1 VKTEKRP
8 LIREQENEKQFRET
22 YRYFHGPL
30 PTPQQI
36 KKEEQSMPVI
46 LLIDDEKIIRDSY
59 RNFLED
65 YDYEVR
71 EASNGLE
78 GLETFKRESAD
89 LVLLD
94 LNMPVMDGIEVL
106 KKLTASSSDIP
117 IIVVSGTGLIDDV
130 LRALRLGA
138 WDYLYKPIENLSV
151 LLHAVKKAL
160 ERARLIRENR
170 VYQERLE
177 EEVKH
182 RTEEL
187 EQTTHRLRE
196 SEKKFRT
203 FTESAPVAIM
213 IYRNG
218 KWRYANPAARKLT
231 GFTVT
236 KLYDM
241 DSLDIFHP
249 DYREMARSLMQMGDI
264 REEPVLPLQKR
275 MELKII
281 TGKNIEKWVDFSGEI
296 LEYKGE
302 TAVLVS
308 AMDITERKNAEKEKA
323 NLEKRL
329 QQSLKME
336 SIGRLAGGIAHD
348 FNNLLSPIMGYA
360 QMLLMEC
367 HSGNPRHEKLSQILK
382 ASERA
387 RELTRQLLA
396 FGRKQVLDIRT
407 IILDH
412 AITEFKKIMKR
423 TIREDIRL
431 KFKLNTPSS
440 GIRADVSQIEQIL
453 MNLAINS
460 QDAMPHG
467 GELVIETLDVYHD
480 EIYASDH
487 PEVRP
492 GHYVMLSVCD
502 TGSGMDS
509 ETIKHVFEP
518 FFTTKEPGKG
528 TGLGLATVH
537 GIVKQHGGSI
547 QVYSELGYGTIF
559 KIYFPRLDQPVE
571 VTPVVSTRNDAGCGS
586 ETILL
591 AEDEEAVRNVVT
603 HILGNRG
610 YTVIAAKDANECLQL
625 ARLHKGPIH
634 MLLTDVIMP
643 RMNGRELY
651 QRLSAFLP
659 DLEVLYMSGYTDN
672 VIAHHGIL
680 DKGIH
685 FLQKPVSIHTL
696 TTKVRE
702 LLDKKRKKS
711 LKD

>member
-1 VKTEKRP
+1 
-8 LIREQENEKQFRET
+8 
-22 YRYFHGPL
+22 
-30 PTPQQI
+30 
-36 KKEEQSMPVI
+36 MPVI
-46 LLIDDEKIIRDSY
+46 LLIDDEKVIRDSY

-65 YDYEVR
+65 YDYGIC
-71 EASNGLE
+71 EADNGHE
-78 GLETFKRESAD
+78 GLETFKRESPD

-106 KKLTASSSDIP
+106 KKLTALSSDIP

-151 LLHAVKKAL
+151 LLHAVEKAL

-170 VYQERLE
+170 LYQEQLE
-177 EEVKH
+177 QEVKR

-187 EQTTHRLRE
+187 EQTTRRLRE

-218 KWRYANPAARKLT
+218 KWLYANPAAKKLT
-231 GFTVT
+231 GCTRT
-236 KLYDM
+236 KLHEM
-241 DSLDIFHP
+241 DSFDIFHP
-249 DYREMARSLMQMGDI
+249 DYRETARNLMQMGDNP
-264 REEPVLPLQKR
+264 EETLLPLQKR
-275 MELKII
+275 MELKIV
-281 TGKNIEKWVDFSGEI
+281 TCNDIEKWVDFSSEI
-296 LEYKGE
+296 LEYKGKK
-302 TAVLVS
+302 AVLVS
-308 AMDITERKNAEKEKA
+308 AMDITERKNAEEEKN

-329 QQSLKME
+329 QQSMKME

-348 FNNLLSPIMGYA
+348 FNNLLSPIMGYT
-360 QMLLMEC
+360 QLLMMEYPP
-367 HSGNPRHEKLSQILK
+367 GNPRHEKLSQIFK

-387 RELTRQLLA
+387 RDLTRQLLA
-396 FGRKQVLDIRT
+396 FGRKQVLEIRT

-412 AITEFKKIMKR
+412 TITEFKKIMKR

-431 KFKLNTPSS
+431 KFKLNTPTC

-453 MNLAINS
+453 MNLAVNS

-467 GELVIETLDVYHD
+467 GELVIETAEIYHD
-480 EIYASDH
+480 EHYASLH

-492 GHYVMLSVCD
+492 GSYIMLAFSD
-502 TGSGMDS
+502 TGCGMDS

-537 GIVKQHGGSI
+537 GIVKQHEGSI
-547 QVYSELGYGTIF
+547 QVYSESGYGTTF
-559 KIYFPRLDQPVE
+559 KIYFPCIHKPIEDVP
-571 VTPVVSTRNDAGCGS
+571 PHPTRHDSGYGS

-591 AEDEEAVRNVVT
+591 AEDEEAVRDVVA
-603 HILGNRG
+603 HILKNRG
-610 YTVIAAKDANECLQL
+610 YTVIAAQNADECLRL
-625 ARLHKGPIH
+625 ARQHNGPIH
-634 MLLTDVIMP
+634 LLLTDVIMP
-643 RMNGRELY
+643 RMNGRELFR
-651 QRLSAFLP
+651 RLSAFLP
-659 DLEVLYMSGYTDN
+659 DLEVLYMSGYTDD

-680 DKGIH
+680 EEGIH
-685 FLQKPVSIHTL
+685 LLQKPVSIHTL
-696 TTKVRE
+696 TSKIRE
-702 LLDKKRKKS
+702 LLDNKREKPV
-711 LKD
+711 KD

>member
-1 VKTEKRP
+1 
-8 LIREQENEKQFRET
+8 
-22 YRYFHGPL
+22 
-30 PTPQQI
+30 
-36 KKEEQSMPVI
+36 MPDI
-46 LLIDDEKIIRDSY
+46 LLIDDEKIIRDSF

-65 YDYEVR
+65 YDYTVH
-71 EASNGLE
+71 EAADGLE
-78 GLETFKRESAD
+78 GLEVFKRKSPA

-106 KKLTASSSDIP
+106 KKLTVWSSDIP

-151 LLHAVKKAL
+151 LLHAVEKAL

-170 VYQERLE
+170 IYQEQLE
-177 EEVKH
+177 REVKR

-187 EQTTHRLRE
+187 EQTTRRLRE

-213 IYRNG
+213 IYRDG
-218 KWRYANPAARKLT
+218 KWLYANPAAKKLT
-231 GFTVT
+231 GYPIT
-236 KLYDM
+236 KLHDM

-249 DYREMARSLMQMGDI
+249 DYREIARNLMDAGNNAV
-264 REEPVLPLQKR
+264 EEENGVPLQKR
-275 MELKII
+275 EELKII
-281 TGKNIEKWVDFSGEI
+281 TGKNIEKWVDFSGEM
-296 LEYKGE
+296 LEFKGK
-302 TAVLVS
+302 TAVLVT
-308 AMDITERKNAEKEKA
+308 AMDITERKNAEEEKA

-329 QQSLKME
+329 QQSQKME
-336 SIGRLAGGIAHD
+336 SIGRLAGGVAHD
-348 FNNLLSPIMGYA
+348 FNNLLSPIMGYT
-360 QMLLMEC
+360 QMLLMEFPP
-367 HSGNPRHEKLSQILK
+367 GNPRHEKLAQILK

-387 RELTRQLLA
+387 RDLTRQLLA
-396 FGRKQVLDIRT
+396 FGRKQVLDIKT

-412 AITEFKKIMKR
+412 AVTGFRKILKR

-440 GIRADVSQIEQIL
+440 GILADVSQIEQIL
-453 MNLAINS
+453 MNLAVNS

-467 GELVIETLDVYHD
+467 GELVIETAEVHHD
-480 EIYASDH
+480 DAYTALH
-487 PEVRP
+487 PDVRP
-492 GHYVMLSVCD
+492 GPYIMLAVGD
-502 TGSGMDS
+502 TGCGMDS
-509 ETIKHVFEP
+509 ETMKHVFEP

-547 QVYSELGYGTIF
+547 QVYSESGYGTIF
-559 KIYFPRLDQPVE
+559 KIYFPRVDQPVE
-571 VTPVVSTRNDAGCGS
+571 SIPVLPPREDTGYGS

-591 AEDEEAVRNVVT
+591 AEDEESVRRVVT

-610 YTVIAAKDANECLQL
+610 YTVIAAEDADECLRL
-625 ARLHKGPIH
+625 AHLHKGPIH

-651 QRLSAFLP
+651 RRLSDFLP
-659 DLEVLYMSGYTDN
+659 DLEVLYMSGYTDD

-680 DKGIH
+680 EEGIH
-685 FLQKPVSIHTL
+685 LLQKPLSIHIL
-696 TTKVRE
+696 TSKVRE
-702 LLDKKRKKS
+702 LLDKKKKEG
-711 LKD
+711 